1 MCPQFIW
8 YWPYHACKYRAISV
22 RICRIWEQ
30 MWVKHDWKAF
40 ILEESAVFSQIL
52 KLLRSL
58 HFEGCVVRKRFHF
71 LSSTLFLSA
80 AVLLL
85 VVEEVVLVKQQG
97 GSALFDGGTL
107 LPFVGAR
114 ILTRPPP
121 PEPERCARC
130 VDRVHEHAPVVF
142 ISEERKMR
150 SGRMIWRQR
159 LNRHGCPLSEG
170 RVYMDWSSSPPE
182 EIWGESERWG
192 GGGGGAGGGGGGVG
206 RDTSAHLNKTPFTS
220 WSCRLFS
227 PMRCL
232 QSFIIKQSRCSKRPF
247 FLHTGWRHSGHLHA
261 SRIGG

>member
-97 GSALFDGGTL
+97 GSALCDGGDSASICR
-107 LPFVGAR
+107 GAHPHTPPS
-114 ILTRPPP
+114 TRTWAV
-121 PEPERCARC
+121 CALRRPRTRTCSRC
-130 VDRVHEHAPVVF
+130 VYLWGAEN
-142 ISEERKMR
+142 EERTDDLKAEAEPAWMPVE
-150 SGRMIWRQR
+150 WRESLYGLELIAAR
-159 LNRHGCPLSEG
+159 GNLG
-170 RVYMDWSSSPPE
+170 RVWE
-182 EIWGESERWG
+182 VRRRRRRCWRW
-192 GGGGGAGGGGGGVG
+192 
-206 RDTSAHLNKTPFTS
+206 R
-220 WSCRLFS
+220 
-227 PMRCL
+227 
-232 QSFIIKQSRCSKRPF
+232 
-247 FLHTGWRHSGHLHA
+247 
-261 SRIGG
+261 